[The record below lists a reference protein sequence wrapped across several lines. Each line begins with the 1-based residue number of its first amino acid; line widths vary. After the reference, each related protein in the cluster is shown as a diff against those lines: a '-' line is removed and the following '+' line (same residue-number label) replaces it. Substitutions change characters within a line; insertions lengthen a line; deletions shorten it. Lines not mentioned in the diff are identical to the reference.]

1 MKKYLLFLIPL
12 VTCSIMV
19 SSCALLRQ
27 PLDKMSG
34 FSNYLKETELHIRKN
49 EWNQAAANLTKA
61 SKAWKQVKPYLQ
73 VDIDHDYVNDI
84 ETDFI
89 RLRGNIE
96 TEAKPDSLAL
106 ILLIQDNWKNIGSM

>member
-1 MKKYLLFLIPL
+1 MKKYLLFLALLI
-12 VTCSIMV
+12 CSITAC
-19 SSCALLRQ
+19 SCALFRQ
-27 PLDKMSG
+27 PLDKMSR
-34 FSNYLKETELHIRKN
+34 FSSYLKETELYIRKDQ
-49 EWNQAAANLTKA
+49 WNQAAASLSKA

-96 TEAKPDSLAL
+96 TEAKSDSLAL
-106 ILLIQDNWKNIGSM
+106 ILVIQDNWRNIGSM

>member
-1 MKKYLLFLIPL
+1 MKKKVLFLIL
-12 VTCSIMV
+12 LITCSITV

-34 FSNYLKETELHIRKN
+34 FSSYLKETELHIRKD
-49 EWNQAAANLTKA
+49 EWNQAAISLNKA
-61 SKAWKQVKPYLQ
+61 TKAWKQVKPYLQ
-73 VDIDHDYVNDI
+73 VDIDHDYVKDI

-96 TEAKPDSLAL
+96 TEAKPNSLAL
-106 ILLIQDNWKNIGSM
+106 VLLLQDNWRNIDSM